1 MKNLTNCTPREFMRQ
16 TAKIRHAVEKWLTLT
31 DIMNIRKRLPEI
43 PYTATEAEK
52 NELMREQTR
61 KNLRAM
67 ADAILDE
74 HPDET
79 ADLLALCCFIEPEDM
94 NEHPM
99 TEYLAAVAEMLGDE
113 NVISFFTS
121 VVRWG
126 QIAGSKV

>member
-31 DIMNIRKRLPEI
+31 DILNIRKRLPEI

-94 NEHPM
+94 DEHPM

>member
-94 NEHPM
+94 DEHPM

-126 QIAGSKV
+126 QMAGSKV

>member
-1 MKNLTNCTPREFMRQ
+1 MRQ